1 MGANLDRLMKS
12 YGVSTPTVSAYS
24 GVAAPA
30 ALKADATAG
39 EQGAYQGALTKYN
52 VQKAAY
58 DQYAGDYRNRIN
70 STNLYSSPYMN
81 ILPDS
86 QEVAQWNNTLKTPD
100 YSGITGSMANLS
112 DTTTVDPT
120 VYTNPDYNSMINAAY
135 GSLGRTGIGTSAS
148 NIDQPGYDY
157 WLGQLKSG
165 AISPNDFT
173 NKFKTGANAYIAQ
186 NPDTDYTKYVQGYLG
201 ITPAVTTATT
211 GDTTT
216 GDTTTG
222 NTTTAADT
230 YSRSYDEDGNER
242 YAHGGP
248 VRHFYGGGSNRID
261 GGMTDLANKY
271 SLNNPAELPVIFA
284 EAPAGKA
291 TDASASYPVSR
302 ARVTEMDASSR
313 RTGGPGVTVAS
324 VPAGAIVPATDPAP
338 APVVAPPSADAARD
352 ALYDKYFKRGPDSDA
367 VIAARKSVE
376 DNRAALLK
384 SINDQMGKSEENA
397 PSKAEMYFR
406 LAAAFA
412 APTKTGGFME
422 NVGLAAKELGEFQK
436 STTDAKRAAAAARL
450 RMLLKTN
457 EITLQAATEGLAD
470 LRRREGEDNANLK
483 AFGLE
488 LFKSEEKRNEAV
500 TGDQKD
506 AVAAGFRM
514 GTPENRDFVLK
525 RQAARE
531 AKEKADLDKPLT
543 ETAKRLADRGI
554 LKGTPEYKDAMEK
567 AARLEE
573 ERAVTAA
580 GAARTAAEAAKRK
593 LGDLSPR
600 EAELRTETED
610 LVANLT
616 KSAADLKRAFAINPN
631 TYRGSWGDRAA
642 MFLKE
647 NLGTDDPIAIN
658 TREQMNLL
666 SSQALSALRETFP
679 GAISNE
685 ERKALL
691 DLQGIGSKSLKERAI
706 IIMRGYEALQ
716 TSLERNKKRVD
727 LINSGYFRR
736 IERPVEGATDGK

>member
-30 ALKADATAG
+30 ELKAGATAG

-52 VQKAAY
+52 AQKAAY
-58 DQYAGDYRNRIN
+58 DQYTGEYRNRIN
-70 STNLYSSPYMN
+70 NTDLYSSPYLN
-81 ILPDS
+81 ILPPNERIKIS
-86 QEVAQWNNTLKTPD
+86 QFIEPLTTPD
-100 YSGITGSMANLS
+100 YSGIRGSMANLS

-120 VYTNPDYNSMINAAY
+120 VYTNPDYNSMVNAAY

-157 WLGQLKSG
+157 WTGQLRSG

-173 NKFKTGANAYIAQ
+173 NKFKIGANAYIGQ

-201 ITPAVTTATT
+201 ITPAVTTTAA
-211 GDTTT
+211 DTTT
-216 GDTTTG
+216 GGTTTVG
-222 NTTTAADT
+222 ATTAPDT
-230 YSRSYDEDGNER
+230 YSQSYDEDGNER

-248 VRHFYGGGSNRID
+248 VRHFYGGGSNIID

-271 SLNNPAELPVIFA
+271 ALNNPADLPVIFA
-284 EAPAGKA
+284 EVPTGTV
-291 TDASASYPVSR
+291 TDAGSVPVSD
-302 ARVTEMDASSR
+302 ARLRSLQGNAVRSGEPPMQR
-313 RTGGPGVTVAS
+313 G
-324 VPAGAIVPATDPAP
+324 IVPASAIGPAPDGTP
-338 APVVAPPSADAARD
+338 APVMAPPSADAARD

-406 LAAAFA
+406 LAAALA

-450 RMLLKTN
+450 QMLLKTN
-457 EITLQAATEGLAD
+457 EISLQAAQEGLAD
-470 LRRREGEDNANLK
+470 LQRREGEDNANRK
-483 AFGLE
+483 AFGLK
-488 LFKSEEKRNEAV
+488 LFDVEQEQNKPLTDAQKRAMSL
-500 TGDQKD
+500 
-506 AVAAGFRM
+506 GFKK
-514 GTPENRDFVLK
+514 GTPEYNAYIAEDD
-525 RQAARE
+525 AARK
-531 AKEKADLDKPLT
+531 AKEKADLDKPSSELGRKLADLGFT
-543 ETAKRLADRGI
+543 PGTERYKVEYARLFALEEAKAATAAETA
-554 LKGTPEYKDAMEK
+554 
-567 AARLEE
+567 
-573 ERAVTAA
+573 
-580 GAARTAAEAAKRK
+580 RTNAEAAKKR
-593 LGDLSPR
+593 LGDLSPK
-600 EAELRTETED
+600 ETDLRTETED

-616 KSAADLKRAFAINPN
+616 KSAADLKRAYAINPN
-631 TYRGSWGDRAA
+631 TYKGSWGDRAA
-642 MFLKE
+642 MFLQE

-658 TREQMNLL
+658 TREQINLL
-666 SSQALSALRETFP
+666 SSQALSALKETFP
-679 GAISNE
+679 GAISND

-716 TSLERNKKRVD
+716 TSLERNKKRID
-727 LINSGYFRR
+727 KINSGYFRK

>member
-1 MGANLDRLMKS
+1 
-12 YGVSTPTVSAYS
+12 
-24 GVAAPA
+24 
-30 ALKADATAG
+30 
-39 EQGAYQGALTKYN
+39 
-52 VQKAAY
+52 
-58 DQYAGDYRNRIN
+58 
-70 STNLYSSPYMN
+70 
-81 ILPDS
+81 
-86 QEVAQWNNTLKTPD
+86 
-100 YSGITGSMANLS
+100 
-112 DTTTVDPT
+112 
-120 VYTNPDYNSMINAAY
+120 
-135 GSLGRTGIGTSAS
+135 
-148 NIDQPGYDY
+148 
-157 WLGQLKSG
+157 
-165 AISPNDFT
+165 
-173 NKFKTGANAYIAQ
+173 
-186 NPDTDYTKYVQGYLG
+186 
-201 ITPAVTTATT
+201 
-211 GDTTT
+211 
-216 GDTTTG
+216 
-222 NTTTAADT
+222 
-230 YSRSYDEDGNER
+230 
-242 YAHGGP
+242 
-248 VRHFYGGGSNRID
+248 
-261 GGMTDLANKY
+261 
-271 SLNNPAELPVIFA
+271 
-284 EAPAGKA
+284 
-291 TDASASYPVSR
+291 
-302 ARVTEMDASSR
+302 
-313 RTGGPGVTVAS
+313 
-324 VPAGAIVPATDPAP
+324 
-338 APVVAPPSADAARD
+338 
-352 ALYDKYFKRGPDSDA
+352 
-367 VIAARKSVE
+367 
-376 DNRAALLK
+376 
-384 SINDQMGKSEENA
+384 
-397 PSKAEMYFR
+397 
-406 LAAAFA
+406 
-412 APTKTGGFME
+412 
-422 NVGLAAKELGEFQK
+422 
-436 STTDAKRAAAAARL
+436 
-450 RMLLKTN
+450 
-457 EITLQAATEGLAD
+457 
-470 LRRREGEDNANLK
+470 
-483 AFGLE
+483 
-488 LFKSEEKRNEAV
+488 
-500 TGDQKD
+500 
-506 AVAAGFRM
+506 M